1 MSFGQIF
8 LNLASAYCW
17 FKIPQLMQINVQVFN
32 VQVLEPRD
40 QVKTGRPLLPGL
52 AHPDCR
58 LSERFSFHSIATRGG
73 LLSASPARNPPW
85 LNPVPLPQGQGM
97 YLVGTR
103 TSPKLL
109 GSFFPDHRQVHD
121 GLHGLFHI
129 LPADPFQPRMEGVFA
144 GEDVGAGQPHE
155 RQPRAV
161 GAAADRA
168 LHRC

>member
-1 MSFGQIF
+1 MEQRLSVRFFELGIGVY
-8 LNLASAYCW
+8 LASAYCW

-58 LSERFSFHSIATRGG
+58 LSERFSFHNIATRGG

-103 TSPKLL
+103 KQELPAQAARDLAPRNDADGTSPKVARAFSSEVDT
-109 GSFFPDHRQVHD
+109 GSREENASKQ
-121 GLHGLFHI
+121 
-129 LPADPFQPRMEGVFA
+129 ES
-144 GEDVGAGQPHE
+144 
-155 RQPRAV
+155 RASV
-161 GAAADRA
+161 
-168 LHRC
+168 LIQSEPTML